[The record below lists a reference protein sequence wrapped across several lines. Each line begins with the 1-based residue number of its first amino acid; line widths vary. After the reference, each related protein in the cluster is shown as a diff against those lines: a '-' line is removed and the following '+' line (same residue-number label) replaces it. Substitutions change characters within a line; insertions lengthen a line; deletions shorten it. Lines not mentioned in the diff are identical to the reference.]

1 MRFQQHQQHS
11 DRSVTVLIYVAHVR
25 SQLTRGR
32 TASTVTRGRPRAR
45 ARAARDPPSHGAC
58 AAMQHK
64 SPKSVDCSG
73 VAIIA

>member
-1 MRFQQHQQHS
+1 M
-11 DRSVTVLIYVAHVR
+11 TVLIYVATSGHSSHVVAQPR
-25 SQLTRGR
+25 DSHTRD
-32 TASTVTRGRPRAR
+32 ADAR